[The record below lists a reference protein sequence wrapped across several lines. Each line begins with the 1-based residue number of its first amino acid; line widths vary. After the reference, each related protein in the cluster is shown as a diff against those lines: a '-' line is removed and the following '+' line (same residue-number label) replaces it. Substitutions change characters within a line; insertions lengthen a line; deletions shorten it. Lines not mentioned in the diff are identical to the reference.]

1 MLKNKEHN
9 TPGSGESPMT
19 EEDNPSKTE
28 ERKTSKPSKATQVE
42 PHDLFFRRVLHLAA
56 YKILTLSDEIKLD
69 DDIKEQIWEVM
80 KK

>member
-1 MLKNKEHN
+1 
-9 TPGSGESPMT
+9 MT
-19 EEDNPSKTE
+19 EEDIPSKTE
-28 ERKTSKPSKATQVE
+28 HHKKSKPARVVQIE